1 MIIKLVSG
9 DILTCLEYGGKEFFV
24 KGKILPK
31 APCTYNGNT
40 ITCNA
45 STWDVTGN
53 CDLTVSQTDFIV
65 DDNVVVFNNA
75 IGGRPRNIYR
85 R

>member
-1 MIIKLVSG
+1 MNIKLVAG
-9 DILTCLEYGGKEFFV
+9 DILTCLEYGGKEFFA

-40 ITCNA
+40 ITCNT

-53 CDLTVSQTDFIV
+53 CELTVSQTDFIV
-65 DDNVVVFNNA
+65 DNNVVLFGYA
-75 IGGRPRNIYR
+75 PGPRPRNIVR